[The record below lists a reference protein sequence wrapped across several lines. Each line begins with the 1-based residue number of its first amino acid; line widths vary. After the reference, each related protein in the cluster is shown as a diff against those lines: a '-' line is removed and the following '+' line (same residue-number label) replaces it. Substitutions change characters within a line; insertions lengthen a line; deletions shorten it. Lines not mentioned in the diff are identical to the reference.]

1 MKVKGKTMTQ
11 PIGVCIIHE
20 HQLFADVMAALLH
33 QAVAGAGPGPSANA
47 REPETLH
54 APLASMEV

>member
-1 MKVKGKTMTQ
+1 MTQ

-47 REPETLH
+47 HVPETLH
-54 APLASMEV
+54 APLASVEV